1 MNEKRIIRTYVL
13 SQLFFVALQIEEKYG
28 DAYDQPKESDPGYA
42 DDGEE
47 PFRFLTDWYL
57 FNPTN
62 PNVRLP
68 LPHNT
73 QYFPK
78 TRVLAG
84 WLLPSPDRRKTHRPI
99 FVELEDV
106 TFYSMDRS
114 PEYRGYWVNTGTAQ
128 KETNALY
135 WLQEPCTDRP
145 PAPHSLT
152 QADVHFPARMVLAIV
167 TALCERVFSG
177 KDKNANVKKT
187 VEKVLETIPLLK
199 TKNVTADE
207 LQLFEKRLLAKYQSA
222 VAMHLNGYVPDKLE
236 AKSTFMQS
244 LTRLHQDKNKTNEV
258 DLFRWAVAIEKQ
270 TKQHSWGGPL
280 GPKAH
285 FEFAVNNDRKSVR
298 EVVEYVALPAGFHD
312 TVGDLFKV
320 AVDNAEASE
329 TGEETSLED
338 ENEAGAR
345 KDSPGGDK
353 SDNGKRV
360 SKKSKVAVKSGE
372 HSDERKRRPLAATT
386 ETSTKRSRVTDSRGV
401 GALVDEIDINEI
413 VTDSVTALEGG
424 NGAVR

>member
-1 MNEKRIIRTYVL
+1 
-13 SQLFFVALQIEEKYG
+13 
-28 DAYDQPKESDPGYA
+28 
-42 DDGEE
+42 
-47 PFRFLTDWYL
+47 
-57 FNPTN
+57 
-62 PNVRLP
+62 
-68 LPHNT
+68 
-73 QYFPK
+73 
-78 TRVLAG
+78 
-84 WLLPSPDRRKTHRPI
+84 
-99 FVELEDV
+99 
-106 TFYSMDRS
+106 MDRS

-145 PAPHSLT
+145 PAPHSLS

-187 VEKVLETIPLLK
+187 VEKVLETTPLLK

-207 LQLFEKRLLAKYQSA
+207 LRLFEKRLLAKYQSA

-244 LTRLHQDKNKTNEV
+244 LTRLHQDKSKTNEV

-280 GPKAH
+280 SPKAH

-312 TVGDLFKV
+312 TVGDLFK
-320 AVDNAEASE
+320 AAIDNAEASE
-329 TGEETSLED
+329 TGDETSLED
-338 ENEAGAR
+338 ESEAGAR
-345 KDSPGGDK
+345 KESDSRK
-353 SDNGKRV
+353 SE
-360 SKKSKVAVKSGE
+360 SKKRKVAVKSSE

-401 GALVDEIDINEI
+401 GALVDGNDINDI
-413 VTDSVTALEGG
+413 VTDRVTALEGG
-424 NGAVR
+424 NGAVRRLLSHLILLSIFVSLTHLAPPKPILKLSELLEWLLDSATWRLGLKKRFLSHRRQRPGISIFR